1 MIIVIFIITIII
13 ILAGIGIIA
22 GIVEIKNPPK
32 KNSTNN
38 QKYQYQ
44 DPNKYIEKRIKEYKW
59 ENTWSPYNGARSRTK
74 HTNHYESYI
83 HSASWRK
90 RRQRALRLGHYRCA
104 LCGSTQSL
112 QVHHLTYAHLG
123 NELDSELMVLCTSCH
138 HKVHAQKRRKNYY
151 MN

>member
-1 MIIVIFIITIII
+1 MIIVIVIITIII
-13 ILAGIGIIA
+13 LLAGIGIIA
-22 GIVEIKNPPK
+22 GIVESKNLPK
-32 KNSTNN
+32 QNK
-38 QKYQYQ
+38 YQ
-44 DPNKYIEKRIKEYKW
+44 DPNKYIEKRIKDYKW
-59 ENTWSPYNGARSRTK
+59 ENTWSPYNGARSRTR
-74 HTNHYESYI
+74 HTNQYESYI

>member
-1 MIIVIFIITIII
+1 MIIVIVIITIII
-13 ILAGIGIIA
+13 ILAVIGIIA
-22 GIVEIKNPPK
+22 GIVESKNLSK
-32 KNSTNN
+32 QNK
-38 QKYQYQ
+38 YQ
-44 DPNKYIEKRIKEYKW
+44 DPNKYIEKRIKDYKW
-59 ENTWSPYNGARSRTK
+59 ENTWSPSNGARSRTR
-74 HTNHYESYI
+74 HTNQYESYI

-138 HKVHAQKRRKNYY
+138 NKVHAQKRRKNYY
-151 MN
+151 IN

>member
-1 MIIVIFIITIII
+1 MIIVIVIITIII
-13 ILAGIGIIA
+13 ILAVIGIIA
-22 GIVEIKNPPK
+22 GIVESKNLSK
-32 KNSTNN
+32 QNK
-38 QKYQYQ
+38 YQ

-74 HTNHYESYI
+74 HTNQYESYI

-138 HKVHAQKRRKNYY
+138 RKVHAQKRRKNYY